1 MLLTACSFDFST
13 MAFIDG
19 TASSVG
25 ISIANFILG
34 SVDER
39 VFFAERNAYKTLRL
53 ASLWE
58 TFEKC
63 LSVTLIVY

>member
-1 MLLTACSFDFST
+1 MLLTVCSFDFST

-25 ISIANFILG
+25 ISIANSILG

-39 VFFAERNAYKTLRL
+39 NAHKTLRF

-58 TFEKC
+58 TF
-63 LSVTLIVY
+63 